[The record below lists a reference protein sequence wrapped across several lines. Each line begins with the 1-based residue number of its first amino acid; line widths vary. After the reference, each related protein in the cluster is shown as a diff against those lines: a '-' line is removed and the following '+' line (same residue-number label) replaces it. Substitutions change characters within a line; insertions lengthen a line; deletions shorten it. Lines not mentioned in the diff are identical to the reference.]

1 MSETRPI
8 RVLVAKPGLDGHDRG
23 AKVIARA
30 LRDAGMEVIYTG
42 IRQTPEILNLCAT
55 TSRLI
60 AWPRR
65 SRSTL
70 QNIVERLLNGDR
82 RALAR
87 MVTLIENESP
97 QARHY
102 LAELHRCAG
111 RAHII
116 GVTGAPGAGKSTLAT
131 HIVRELRRR
140 DRKIGV
146 VAVDPTSPFS
156 GGAILGDR
164 IRMMELAGDP
174 NVFIRSMASRGSLGG
189 LSASTRDV
197 VRAMD
202 AAGYDPIII
211 ETVGTGQAE
220 VEVMRAAQTVLVVTA
235 PGMGDEVQAIKA
247 GILEIADI
255 FVVSKADK
263 PGADQTV
270 AELAMLLSLD
280 PQRRLHDKSKPYWRI
295 PVLKTSAIKDQG
307 ITQLVDAME
316 KHREYLVESGM
327 LMHRAQR
334 QVVSEVQA
342 LVLHAVVNA
351 LKAHVG
357 EDEWQQMVE
366 DITTRERD
374 PYSVAQELEERIGLK
389 SG

>member
-1 MSETRPI
+1 MQ
-8 RVLVAKPGLDGHDRG
+8 D
-23 AKVIARA
+23 IA
-30 LRDAGMEVIYTG
+30 
-42 IRQTPEILNLCAT
+42 
-55 TSRLI
+55 
-60 AWPRR
+60 
-65 SRSTL
+65 
-70 QNIVERLLNGDR
+70 ERLLNGDR

-87 MVTLIENESP
+87 MVTLIENEAP
-97 QARHY
+97 QARRY
-102 LAELHRCAG
+102 LAELHQHAG

-116 GVTGAPGAGKSTLAT
+116 GVTGPPGAGKSTLVT
-131 HIVRELRRR
+131 HLVRELRRR

-146 VAVDPTSPFS
+146 VAIDPTSPFT

-174 NVFIRSMASRGSLGG
+174 LVFIRSMASRGSLGG

-211 ETVGTGQAE
+211 ETIGTGQAE
-220 VEVMRAAQTVLVVTA
+220 VEVMRAAQTVLVVSA

-280 PQRRLHDKSKPYWRI
+280 PNRRLHDKSKPYWRI

-307 ITQLVDAME
+307 ISQLVDAIE
-316 KHREYLVESGM
+316 QHRQYLLESGM
-327 LMHRAQR
+327 LAHRAQR
-334 QVVSEVQA
+334 QVRSEVEA
-342 LVLHAVVNA
+342 LVVHAVINA
-351 LKAHVG
+351 LKNEVTG
-357 EDEWQQMVE
+357 DEWQKVLE
-366 DITTRERD
+366 DITARERD
-374 PYSVAQELEERIGLK
+374 PYSVANELQKRIGLNNT
-389 SG
+389 

>member
-1 MSETRPI
+1 MQD
-8 RVLVAKPGLDGHDRG
+8 L
-23 AKVIARA
+23 
-30 LRDAGMEVIYTG
+30 
-42 IRQTPEILNLCAT
+42 
-55 TSRLI
+55 
-60 AWPRR
+60 
-65 SRSTL
+65 
-70 QNIVERLLNGDR
+70 VERLLSGDR

-87 MVTLIENESP
+87 MVTLIENNAP
-97 QARHY
+97 VARQY
-102 LAELHRCAG
+102 LAELHLHAG
-111 RAHII
+111 SGHII
-116 GVTGAPGAGKSTLAT
+116 GITGAPGAGKSTLVT
-131 HIVRELRRR
+131 HMVRELRRR
-140 DRKIGV
+140 DRKVGV
-146 VAVDPTSPFS
+146 VAVDPSSPFS

-220 VEVMRAAQTVLVVTA
+220 VEVMRAAQTVLVVAA

-280 PQRRLHDKSKPYWRI
+280 PERRLHDKSKPYWRI
-295 PVLKTSAIKDQG
+295 PVLKTSAIKDYG
-307 ITQLVDAME
+307 IVELIDAIE
-316 KHREYLVESGM
+316 RHRAYLRESGM
-327 LMHRAQR
+327 LSHRAQR
-334 QVVSEVQA
+334 QVRSEVQA
-342 LVLHAVVNA
+342 LLVQAMMEALHQQVS
-351 LKAHVG
+351 
-357 EDEWQQMVE
+357 EDEWRMLIE

-374 PYSVAQELEERIGLK
+374 PDSVAQELQEKIGLK
-389 SG
+389 

>member
-1 MSETRPI
+1 M
-8 RVLVAKPGLDGHDRG
+8 
-23 AKVIARA
+23 
-30 LRDAGMEVIYTG
+30 
-42 IRQTPEILNLCAT
+42 QNLA
-55 TSRLI
+55 
-60 AWPRR
+60 
-65 SRSTL
+65 
-70 QNIVERLLNGDR
+70 ERLLSGDR

-97 QARHY
+97 QARRY
-102 LAELHRCAG
+102 LAELHQHAG
-111 RAHII
+111 NAHIV
-116 GVTGAPGAGKSTLAT
+116 GVTGAPGAGKSTLVT

-140 DRKIGV
+140 DRKVGV
-146 VAVDPTSPFS
+146 VAVDPTSPFT

-174 NVFIRSMASRGSLGG
+174 HVFIRSMASRGSLGG

-202 AAGYDPIII
+202 AAGYNPIII

-220 VEVMRAAQTVLVVTA
+220 VEVMRAAQTVLVVSA

-280 PQRRLHDKSKPYWRI
+280 PNRRLHDKSKPYWRI

-307 ITQLVDAME
+307 ITQLVDAIE
-316 KHREYLVESGM
+316 QHREYLVESGM
-327 LMHRAQR
+327 LAHRAQR
-334 QVVSEVQA
+334 QVRSEVEA
-342 LVLHAVVNA
+342 LVVHAVMNT
-351 LKAHVG
+351 LREELT
-357 EDEWQQMVE
+357 EDEWQKLLE

-374 PYSVAQELEERIGLK
+374 PYSVAGELQERIGLRK
-389 SG
+389 S

>member
-1 MSETRPI
+1 
-8 RVLVAKPGLDGHDRG
+8 
-23 AKVIARA
+23 
-30 LRDAGMEVIYTG
+30 
-42 IRQTPEILNLCAT
+42 
-55 TSRLI
+55 
-60 AWPRR
+60 
-65 SRSTL
+65 L
-70 QNIVERLLNGDR
+70 QNIVERLLSGDR

-97 QARHY
+97 QAHLF
-102 LAELHRCAG
+102 LAELHQHAG

-116 GVTGAPGAGKSTLAT
+116 GVTGAPGAGKSTLVT
-131 HIVRELRRR
+131 RLVRELRRR
-140 DRKIGV
+140 ERRVGV
-146 VAVDPTSPFS
+146 VAVDPTSPFT

-189 LSASTRDV
+189 LSSSTRDV

-280 PQRRLHDKSKPYWRI
+280 PNRRLHDKTKPYWRI

-307 ITQLVDAME
+307 ITQLVDAIQQ
-316 KHREYLVESGM
+316 HRQYLEESGM
-327 LMHRAQR
+327 LANRAQR
-334 QVVSEVQA
+334 QVRSEVES
-342 LVLHAVVNA
+342 LVLHAVLNA
-351 LKAHVG
+351 LRDELT
-357 EDEWQQMVE
+357 EDEWQMVLE
-366 DITTRERD
+366 DITTRQRN
-374 PYSVAQELEERIGLK
+374 PYNVANELQERIGLK
-389 SG
+389 RP

>member
-1 MSETRPI
+1 
-8 RVLVAKPGLDGHDRG
+8 LQD
-23 AKVIARA
+23 IA
-30 LRDAGMEVIYTG
+30 
-42 IRQTPEILNLCAT
+42 
-55 TSRLI
+55 
-60 AWPRR
+60 
-65 SRSTL
+65 
-70 QNIVERLLNGDR
+70 ERLLSGDR

-87 MVTLIENESP
+87 MVTLIENEAP
-97 QARHY
+97 QARRY
-102 LAELHRCAG
+102 LAALHQYAG

-116 GVTGAPGAGKSTLAT
+116 GVTGPPGAGKSTLVT
-131 HIVRELRRR
+131 HMVRELRRR

-146 VAVDPTSPFS
+146 VAIDPTSPFT

-211 ETVGTGQAE
+211 ETIGTGQAE
-220 VEVMRAAQTVLVVTA
+220 VEVMRAAQTVLVVSA

-255 FVVSKADK
+255 FVVSKSDK

-280 PQRRLHDKSKPYWRI
+280 PNRRQHDKSKPYWRI

-307 ITQLVDAME
+307 ISQLVDAIE
-316 KHREYLVESGM
+316 QHRQYLLESGM
-327 LMHRAQR
+327 LAHRAQR
-334 QVVSEVQA
+334 QVRSEVEA
-342 LVLHAVVNA
+342 LVVHAVINA
-351 LKAHVG
+351 LKNEVTG
-357 EDEWQQMVE
+357 DEWQKMLE
-366 DITTRERD
+366 DITARERD
-374 PYSVAQELEERIGLK
+374 PYSVANELQKRIGLNN
-389 SG
+389 S

>member
-1 MSETRPI
+1 
-8 RVLVAKPGLDGHDRG
+8 
-23 AKVIARA
+23 
-30 LRDAGMEVIYTG
+30 
-42 IRQTPEILNLCAT
+42 
-55 TSRLI
+55 
-60 AWPRR
+60 
-65 SRSTL
+65 L
-70 QNIVERLLNGDR
+70 QDIVERLLNGDR

-87 MVTLIENESP
+87 MVTLIENNTP
-97 QARHY
+97 NARRF
-102 LAELHRCAG
+102 LAELHQHAG
-111 RAHII
+111 KAHIV
-116 GVTGAPGAGKSTLAT
+116 GVTGAPGAGKSTLVT
-131 HIVRELRRR
+131 HLVRELRRR
-140 DRKIGV
+140 QRKIAV
-146 VAVDPTSPFS
+146 VAIDPTSPFT

-174 NVFIRSMASRGSLGG
+174 NIFIRSMASRGSLGG

-220 VEVMRAAQTVLVVTA
+220 VEVMRTAQTVLVVSA

-280 PQRRLHDKSKPYWRI
+280 PTRRVHDKSKPFWRI

-307 ITQLVDAME
+307 IPQVVDAIE
-316 KHREYLVESGM
+316 QHRTYLLESDM
-327 LMHRAQR
+327 MSHRAQR
-334 QVVSEVQA
+334 QVRSEVQA
-342 LVLHAVVNA
+342 LVLHAVVEA
-351 LKAHVG
+351 LKAATT
-357 EDEWQQMVE
+357 EEEWQQLVTE
-366 DITTRERD
+366 ITNRERD
-374 PYSVAQELEERIGLK
+374 PYSVAQELEQRIGLQIK
-389 SG
+389 V

>member
-1 MSETRPI
+1 MQ
-8 RVLVAKPGLDGHDRG
+8 D
-23 AKVIARA
+23 
-30 LRDAGMEVIYTG
+30 
-42 IRQTPEILNLCAT
+42 
-55 TSRLI
+55 
-60 AWPRR
+60 
-65 SRSTL
+65 
-70 QNIVERLLNGDR
+70 IVERLLNGDR

-87 MVTLIENESP
+87 MVTLIENNTP
-97 QARHY
+97 NARRF
-102 LAELHRCAG
+102 LAELHQHAG
-111 RAHII
+111 KAHIV
-116 GVTGAPGAGKSTLAT
+116 GVTGAPGAGKSTLVT
-131 HIVRELRRR
+131 RLVRELRRR
-140 DRKIGV
+140 ERKVGV
-146 VAVDPTSPFS
+146 VAIDPTSPFT

-220 VEVMRAAQTVLVVTA
+220 VEVMRTAQTVLVVSA

-255 FVVSKADK
+255 FVVSKGDK

-280 PQRRLHDKSKPYWRI
+280 PMRRTHDKSKLYWRI

-307 ITQLVDAME
+307 IPQVVDAME
-316 KHREYLVESGM
+316 QHRTYLLESDM
-327 LMHRAQR
+327 ITTRAQR
-334 QVVSEVQA
+334 QVRSEVQA
-342 LVLHAVVNA
+342 LVLHSVVEA
-351 LKAHVG
+351 LKATTT
-357 EDEWQQMVE
+357 EEEWQQLVTA
-366 DITTRERD
+366 ITNRERD
-374 PYSVAQELEERIGLK
+374 PYSVAQELEQRIGLQIK
-389 SG
+389 V

>member
-1 MSETRPI
+1 M
-8 RVLVAKPGLDGHDRG
+8 
-23 AKVIARA
+23 
-30 LRDAGMEVIYTG
+30 
-42 IRQTPEILNLCAT
+42 QNL
-55 TSRLI
+55 
-60 AWPRR
+60 
-65 SRSTL
+65 
-70 QNIVERLLNGDR
+70 VERLLDGDR

-87 MVTLIENESP
+87 MVTLIENDMP
-97 QARHY
+97 VARRY
-102 LAELHRCAG
+102 LAELHLRAG
-111 RAHII
+111 KAQIV
-116 GVTGAPGAGKSTLAT
+116 GVTGAPGAGKSTLVT
-131 HIVRELRRR
+131 RMVRELRHRE
-140 DRKIGV
+140 RKVGV
-146 VAVDPTSPFS
+146 VAVDPSSPFS

-174 NVFIRSMASRGSLGG
+174 NVFIRSMASRGSVGG

-202 AAGYDPIII
+202 AAGYNPIII

-280 PQRRLHDKSKPYWRI
+280 PTRRQHDKTTPYWRI
-295 PVLKTSAIKDQG
+295 PVLKTAAIKDQG
-307 ITQLVDAME
+307 IPQLVDAMQE
-316 KHREYLVESGM
+316 HHAYLVESGM
-327 LMHRAQR
+327 LSQRAQR
-334 QVVSEVQA
+334 QVRSEVQA
-342 LVLHAVVNA
+342 LLAHALMNA
-351 LKAHVG
+351 LQQSVT
-357 EDEWQQMVE
+357 EDEWRKLIE

-374 PYSVAQELEERIGLK
+374 PYSVASQLQERIGLK
-389 SG
+389 L

>member
-1 MSETRPI
+1 M
-8 RVLVAKPGLDGHDRG
+8 
-23 AKVIARA
+23 
-30 LRDAGMEVIYTG
+30 
-42 IRQTPEILNLCAT
+42 QNLA
-55 TSRLI
+55 
-60 AWPRR
+60 
-65 SRSTL
+65 
-70 QNIVERLLNGDR
+70 ERLLHGDR

-102 LAELHRCAG
+102 LAELHQHAG
-111 RAHII
+111 HAHII
-116 GVTGAPGAGKSTLAT
+116 GVTGAPGAGKSTLVT
-131 HIVRELRRR
+131 HLVRELRRR

-146 VAVDPTSPFS
+146 IAIDPTSPFT

-202 AAGYDPIII
+202 AAGYDPIIV

-220 VEVMRAAQTVLVVTA
+220 VEVMRAAQTVLVVSA

-280 PQRRLHDKSKPYWRI
+280 PNRRLHDKSKPYWRI

-307 ITQLVDAME
+307 ITQLADAIE
-316 KHREYLVESGM
+316 QHRQYLVESGM
-327 LMHRAQR
+327 LANRAQR
-334 QVVSEVQA
+334 QVRSEVES
-342 LVLHAVVNA
+342 LVVHAVLNA
-351 LKAHVG
+351 LRDEVTA
-357 EDEWQQMVE
+357 DEWQRLVE
-366 DITTRERD
+366 DIITRERD
-374 PYSVAQELEERIGLK
+374 PYSVASELQERISLK
-389 SG
+389 KT

>member
-1 MSETRPI
+1 
-8 RVLVAKPGLDGHDRG
+8 VQDL
-23 AKVIARA
+23 
-30 LRDAGMEVIYTG
+30 
-42 IRQTPEILNLCAT
+42 
-55 TSRLI
+55 
-60 AWPRR
+60 
-65 SRSTL
+65 
-70 QNIVERLLNGDR
+70 VERLLSGDR

-87 MVTLIENESP
+87 MVTLIENNAP
-97 QARHY
+97 VARQY
-102 LAELHRCAG
+102 LAELHLHAG
-111 RAHII
+111 SGHII
-116 GVTGAPGAGKSTLAT
+116 GITGAPGAGKSTLVT
-131 HIVRELRRR
+131 HMVRELRRR
-140 DRKIGV
+140 DRKVGV
-146 VAVDPTSPFS
+146 VAVDPSSPFS

-220 VEVMRAAQTVLVVTA
+220 VEVMRAAQTVLVVAA

-280 PQRRLHDKSKPYWRI
+280 PERRLHDKSKPYWRI
-295 PVLKTSAIKDQG
+295 PVLKTSAIKDYG
-307 ITQLVDAME
+307 IVELIDAIE
-316 KHREYLVESGM
+316 RHRAYLRESGM
-327 LMHRAQR
+327 LSHRAQR
-334 QVVSEVQA
+334 QVRSEVQA
-342 LVLHAVVNA
+342 LLVQAMMEALHQQVS
-351 LKAHVG
+351 
-357 EDEWQQMVE
+357 EDEWRMLIE

-374 PYSVAQELEERIGLK
+374 PDSVAQELQEKIGLK
-389 SG
+389 